1 MSSLVFCINQLVN
14 ILFDEKKQGI
24 QVLLSIVNHV
34 CFSNLIY
41 RSHSDAQQVQPDHSN
56 DQQVQPDQDDDDDAP
71 LEVPI
76 SKNVLTHDEG
86 PVQVPISKE
95 GPSQQLR

>member
-1 MSSLVFCINQLVN
+1 MKENWDWSLFVIDIRF
-14 ILFDEKKQGI
+14 
-24 QVLLSIVNHV
+24 SIVNHV
-34 CFSNLIY
+34 SFSNFIY